1 MKMKPLAKILRDHQ
15 VESVRATM
23 ENSRGLFVLPTGT
36 GKTLIQSR
44 SIVEHI
50 RRDGPGVFVV
60 LSPRIMLSNQLFG
73 ELREDIDAADLDAQ
87 YLVVH
92 SGGVNDER
100 DYAVGV
106 PYRETPS
113 TTSSIE
119 VRETYE
125 KAVREGVSLI
135 ISSTYHS
142 ADRIVESG
150 IPVNIVFA
158 DESHYTVS
166 DQFGWVVNEFPSE
179 KIFFFTATRRVTTET
194 GMGQTNTDLYG
205 SALVEKSWAEMVNA
219 GEIVRGRFHIVDLE
233 SDKDLDETTADV
245 RALITS
251 FDRHQEE
258 IGSGRGAKLLVV
270 AKGSNHLNDMSSHPE
285 MIEFCRREGIHLY
298 DVTSNHGSRINGE
311 EVPRNQFLR
320 DLREYGKN
328 DSEKMIIMHIQ
339 ILTEGI
345 DVPGITGILP
355 FNNMGVDV
363 FLQTLGRATRLHPSD
378 RVRLYSGEMSA
389 NDLDSFVKPYAWVVI
404 PAYGELGE
412 EIRSNIQGMVSDLR
426 AGEILDK
433 EVTVSTSRGE
443 REEEDLENQNELDTR
458 GRMYQVEMDEILH
471 EIEDEERAILIAGI
485 RKESSKKT
493 LDDLF
498 SQSW

>member
-1 MKMKPLAKILRDHQ
+1 
-15 VESVRATM
+15 
-23 ENSRGLFVLPTGT
+23 
-36 GKTLIQSR
+36 
-44 SIVEHI
+44 
-50 RRDGPGVFVV
+50 
-60 LSPRIMLSNQLFG
+60 MLSNQLFG

-92 SGGVNDER
+92 SAGVNDKR

-113 TTSSIE
+113 TTSS
-119 VRETYE
+119 VVVHETYE

-150 IPVNIVFA
+150 IPVNVVYA

-166 DQFGWVVNEFPSE
+166 DQFHWITNEFPAD

-194 GMGQTNTDLYG
+194 GNGQTNIELYG
-205 SALVEKSWAEMVNA
+205 SALVEKSWAEMVSV
-219 GEIVRGRFHIVDLE
+219 GEIVRGRFHIVDIE
-233 SDKDLDETTADV
+233 SDEDLDETSADV

-258 IGSGRGAKLLVV
+258 IGYGRGAKLLVV
-270 AKGSNHLNDMSSHPE
+270 AKGTTHLNEMASHPE
-285 MIEFCRREGIHLY
+285 MVEFCRREGIHLY

-311 EVPRNQFLR
+311 DVSRNQFLR
-320 DLREYGKN
+320 DLRDYGKDDN
-328 DSEKMIIMHIQ
+328 QRMIIMHVQ

-363 FLQTLGRATRLHPSD
+363 FLQTLGRATRLHPAD
-378 RVRLYSGEMSA
+378 RDRLYSGEMNA
-389 NDLDSFVKPYAWVVI
+389 DDLNSFIKPYAWVVI
-404 PAYGELGE
+404 PAYGNLGE
-412 EIRSNIQGMVSDLR
+412 EIRSNIQEMVSDLR

-443 REEEDLENQNELDTR
+443 REEEDPDNQNELDTR
-458 GRMYQVEMDEILH
+458 GRMYQVEMDEIRH
-471 EIEDEERAILIAGI
+471 EIEDEVEARRIA
-485 RKESSKKT
+485 ELKKSASVKSA
-493 LDDLF
+493 DDLL